1 LALNQFIN
9 AGVLLECERIKEN
22 WERERVRKTGNLCVC
37 MNRVRYVTH
46 IIDGDT
52 SATQGLYHDMAVY

>member
-1 LALNQFIN
+1 
-9 AGVLLECERIKEN
+9 VLLECERIKEN